1 MSELLLTDLIDV
13 SMLQKIQDGFS
24 RYTNMAAV
32 TTDANGTPVTEAS
45 GFTDFC
51 SKIVRKTELGCKRCF
66 ECDKQGALL
75 TLENGGA
82 VSYYCHAGLVD
93 FAAPIMVNGKVI
105 GSFVGGQVRSE
116 PIDEK
121 KMRAIAAELGIDGD
135 LYVREA
141 EKAVQIDKGRIQR
154 AAEFLTELAGVL
166 SEMAYTNYVALEK
179 SRKLERVA
187 RSQTAFM
194 VEMNANLRKNVRDWM
209 QTANRFA
216 EGLGNQVLENA
227 FEELKTKGAEFLQ
240 SIEETVEYAKITDGD
255 IELNEDIYDV
265 RELLKRA
272 ADRAS
277 VSCENT
283 DIRFEVRVDD
293 SVPEKLFGD
302 AGRITQ
308 MINKLLSNSVNF
320 TKHGLIRLEA
330 SCIKQSYATMLK
342 IVITDSGRG
351 MTENE
356 LQKVT
361 SLLEQS
367 SAQYDRD
374 NIGINIIGML
384 SRQMSGHVEVSGK
397 PDEGTRFTIVLP
409 QLEINEEGGQ

>member
-1 MSELLLTDLIDV
+1 MGELVLTELIDV
-13 SMLQKIQDGFS
+13 GILQKIQDGFS
-24 RYTNMAAV
+24 RYTRMAAL
-32 TTDANGTPVTEAS
+32 TTDANGTPVTQPS

-51 SKIVRKTELGCKRCF
+51 DKVIRKSKLGCKRCF
-66 ECDKQGALL
+66 ECDRQGALL

-82 VSYYCHAGLVD
+82 VTYYCHAGLVD

-141 EKAVQIDKGRIQR
+141 NKSVQIDKDRIQR
-154 AAEFLTELAGVL
+154 AAEFLEELAAVL
-166 SEMAYTNYVALEK
+166 SEMAYTNYAALEK

-194 VEMNANLRKNVRDWM
+194 VEMNANMRKNVRDWM

-216 EGLGNQVLENA
+216 EGLGNQVLKDA
-227 FEELKTKGAEFLQ
+227 FEELKAKGAEFLG
-240 SIEETVEYAKITDGD
+240 SIEETIEYAKITDGD

-272 ADRAS
+272 ADRAGA
-277 VSCENT
+277 SCGSNG
-283 DIRFEVRVDD
+283 IRFEVRVDE

-308 MINKLLSNSVNF
+308 MLNKLLSNSINY
-320 TKHGLIRLEA
+320 TERGSIRIDA
-330 SCIKQSYATMLK
+330 SCKRESYAVMLN
-342 IVITDSGRG
+342 ISITDSGNVLS
-351 MTENE
+351 EKE
-356 LQKVT
+356 LFKVPNY
-361 SLLEQS
+361 LEQS
-367 SAQYDRD
+367 GAGFEGE
-374 NIGINIIGML
+374 NIGVNIIGML
-384 SRQMSGHVEVSGK
+384 SRQMSGSVEVQARLG
-397 PDEGTRFTIVLP
+397 EGTRFSIVLP
-409 QLEINEEGGQ
+409 QLEISQEGG